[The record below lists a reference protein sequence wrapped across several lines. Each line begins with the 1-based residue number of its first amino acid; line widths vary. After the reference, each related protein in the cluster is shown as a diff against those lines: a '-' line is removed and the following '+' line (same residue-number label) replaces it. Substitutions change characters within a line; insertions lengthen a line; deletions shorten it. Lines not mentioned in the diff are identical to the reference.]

1 MKPQTSFVLP
11 VMLYALYRRYL
22 HRRARPEL
30 IDGALSVGL
39 VAAPSLALWAVSGL
53 AFGLGP
59 VSLLRFY
66 QDAASV
72 YPVTS
77 ANAFNLWGALGS
89 WRNDST
95 GDHVMTIAGIS
106 ALHFGMLLFAAGV
119 VVVLWRVH
127 RAIERGAA
135 EGRVLT
141 VGAAVVGLLAYTLL
155 TRMHERYMFV
165 SLACLAVLVF
175 VRPLRLSYAA
185 LSGLFLL
192 NLWYPY
198 AFFNSQW
205 GVQDF
210 HFQPWFDW
218 IFGGFANDTWQ
229 RTVWSLAVTAVVLA
243 TAWFGLRWAE
253 RSPADEPAPAGDGA
267 EPARGSRAGSAARAN
282 TRWPPRQPRSCRRSA
297 WRAGRRSRSSRSRCL
312 FGLVVLRARDPA
324 PCRTSTTARSIS
336 RWCAGRIGRSA
347 RDACRSTA
355 GSRTSRS
362 ARRFF
367 HHYQSLPQTLTAF
380 AARAT
385 GASDQGTYLW
395 ILYLLLALWPI
406 SVYLGAR
413 LLDWDRWTAAAAAAV
428 APLIVSASGYG
439 YEHGSYTGGDT
450 ASTRSSGRCG
460 CFRSPGD

>member
-22 HRRARPEL
+22 HRRGRPEL

-119 VVVLWRVH
+119 ALVLWRVH

-141 VGAAVVGLLAYTLL
+141 VGAAVVGLLAFTLL

-165 SLACLAVLVF
+165 SLACLAVLAF
-175 VRPLRLSYAA
+175 ARPLRLSYAA

-210 HFQPWFDW
+210 HLP
-218 IFGGFANDTWQ
+218 
-229 RTVWSLAVTAVVLA
+229 AVVRLDLRRICERHVAANGLVARRHRGRPRHRVVRAPLGRAVARRRVVHRPATGLSPPRGLHGRLRRPRESSLVAEAAAALSPKRLA
-243 TAWFGLRWAE
+243 RWAPIVARRPGLPV
-253 RSPADEPAPAGDGA
+253 RSRRPAG
-267 EPARGSRAGSAARAN
+267 ARPG
-282 TRWPPRQPRSCRRSA
+282 
-297 WRAGRRSRSSRSRCL
+297 
-312 FGLVVLRARDPA
+312 
-324 PCRTSTTARSIS
+324 PCRTSTTAHFIS
-336 RWCAGRIGRSA
+336 RWCAGPISRSK
-347 RDACRSTA
+347 RDASRSTD

-362 ARRFF
+362 ARP
-367 HHYQSLPQTLTAF
+367 SSITT
-380 AARAT
+380 RASRRRSPRSRRTRPAQAIRAPTSGSCTCSWRCGRSPSTWGRACWT
-385 GASDQGTYLW
+385 G
-395 ILYLLLALWPI
+395 
-406 SVYLGAR
+406 
-413 LLDWDRWTAAAAAAV
+413 
-428 APLIVSASGYG
+428 
-439 YEHGSYTGGDT
+439 TGGRRPPRPQ
-450 ASTRSSGRCG
+450 SRR
-460 CFRSPGD
+460 